1 MAQWFVT
8 YCPACDWVHQNPSVQ
23 REIPRYRV
31 CSVDDPERWVIET
44 NADLPRDVQEE
55 FALLIADALSNLL
68 GV

>member
-8 YCPACDWVHQNPSVQ
+8 YCPSLDWAHHDPSVQ

-31 CSVDDPERWVIET
+31 CSVDDPERWVVET
-44 NADLPRDVQEE
+44 NADLPREVQEDI
-55 FALLIADALSNLL
+55 ALLIADGLSKLL